1 MQASAPDGSV
11 SSVQLSDKG
20 GGQPC
25 PSLYST
31 EMHATPI
38 RVHSMSGRDWF
49 CPRSAH
55 ARPVPQGAQRTP
67 GGRGRRDA
75 RPCVSPHSTIYLSR
89 IPRPIICGPGFLKS
103 GLSSNNFCRG
113 SGLCA
118 RVSTKTTTTTLHIS
132 GPETSTWQSRRVK
145 ALSDGPRYDRRYIR
159 RSRRA

>member
-1 MQASAPDGSV
+1 MCDLTEAVCARVWARRGPINDARELPSCRVRRPTRVREAWHV
-11 SSVQLSDKG
+11 SSRDADRESV
-20 GGQPC
+20 
-25 PSLYST
+25 
-31 EMHATPI
+31 

-55 ARPVPQGAQRTP
+55 ARPVPQGTQRTP

-113 SGLCA
+113 RDCA
-118 RVSTKTTTTTLHIS
+118 RVYQLRLLLPLFIY
-132 GPETSTWQSRRVK
+132 
-145 ALSDGPRYDRRYIR
+145 LDRRR
-159 RSRRA
+159 RPGPSMVLTPSEM